1 MKNYFLSFVLALL
14 VVLTGMT
21 LRHSV
26 ANAIQPGSANNL
38 AAIGGSPVPPIPQ
51 AAAIGGSP
59 VPPIPQAAAIGGSP
73 VPPIPQAAAIGGSPV
88 PPIPQ

>member
-26 ANAIQPGSANNL
+26 ANVTQSGSAGTNL
-38 AAIGGSPVPPIPQ
+38 TAIGGTPPPPIPQ
-51 AAAIGGSP
+51 AAAIGGTP
-59 VPPIPQAAAIGGSP
+59 PPPIPQ
-73 VPPIPQAAAIGGSPV
+73 
-88 PPIPQ
+88 